1 LARRQG
7 TAAKSPSPTD
17 PEADEGGRFTSREE
31 EVIRGATY
39 FLVRSA
45 FPSDAAIAEF
55 AGVDRSRVTRFK
67 QGKNLEPA
75 TDALLD
81 AVSATVTQLRGF
93 LDDALIPE
101 WLRGINANLGN
112 RTPLDVLR
120 TGRLS
125 EVIAAIEAEQSG
137 AFA

>member
-1 LARRQG
+1 MARRPG
-7 TAAKSPSPTD
+7 ASSPMPDDGPFTT
-17 PEADEGGRFTSREE
+17 EAR

-75 TDALLD
+75 TDDLLED
-81 AVSATVTQLRGF
+81 VSITVTKLRGF
-93 LDDALIPE
+93 LDDDMIPE
-101 WLRGINANLGN
+101 WLRGVNAQLGH
-112 RTPLDVLR
+112 RTPLDVIR
-120 TGRLS
+120 TGRVS
-125 EVIAAIEAEQSG
+125 EVLAAIEAEKSG

>member
-1 LARRQG
+1 MARRQEA
-7 TAAKSPSPTD
+7 AAKVSRSMPDDGP
-17 PEADEGGRFTSREE
+17 FTSQAQ

-45 FPSDAAIAEF
+45 FASDAAIADY
-55 AGVDRSRVTRFK
+55 AGIDRSRVTRFK
-67 QGKNLEPA
+67 QGKNLEPE
-75 TDALLD
+75 TDALLV
-81 AVSATVTQLRGF
+81 AVSAVVSQLRGF
-93 LDDALIPE
+93 LDDDVVPE
-101 WLRGINANLGN
+101 WLRGINAHLGN

-125 EVIAAIEAEQSG
+125 EVITAIEAEQSG

>member
-1 LARRQG
+1 MARRHG
-7 TAAKSPSPTD
+7 VPTRVEIV
-17 PEADEGGRFTSREE
+17 PDEGAPLSAEARK
-31 EVIRGATY
+31 VIRGATY

-67 QGKNLEPA
+67 QGKNLEPD
-75 TDALLD
+75 TGALLD
-81 AVSATVTQLRGF
+81 SLGATVTLLRGF
-93 LDDALIPE
+93 LDDDVIPD
-101 WLRGINANLGN
+101 WLRGVNAHLGN

-120 TGRLS
+120 TGRSS
-125 EVIAAIEAEQSG
+125 EVIAAIEAEKIG